1 MQNNIMLDKK
11 ITEQKRYKTFFENM
25 QEGFVLHK
33 MIYDEKGKAIDYIL
47 LEANQAFTKHTGI
60 DAELIKNKLAT
71 EVYGVNPPPF
81 LDVYD
86 NVIRSGESIRFI
98 DYAPALNKYFSI
110 SAFSPEAEFFATVF
124 LDITE
129 QKLMEKALEE
139 KIYSLTRP
147 SENNYD
153 IKFEDLFNLDEIQKI
168 QDSFA
173 EATGVA
179 SLITDVNG
187 IPITKPTNFIYLC
200 NEIIRKTEKGLK
212 NCMHSDSC
220 LGKLNPDGP
229 IYQPCLSGGLWDGGT
244 SITAGDKHIANWLV
258 GQVLDEDYDKEKM
271 LKYAYEIGAD
281 PKAFEEALDK
291 VPIMSKEKFKK
302 ICDAL
307 FIIAKQLSKMA
318 LQNMNQARLIAELK
332 NKEEII
338 NKQIEELESK
348 NAELERFAY
357 TVSHDLKSPLITIK
371 GFLGMIQNDIEK
383 ERYDRIKGDMNRI
396 SNATDKMQNLL
407 EDLLE
412 LSRIGRVINPS
423 SNFSLTDVA
432 KEACELLNSAITQ
445 INAKIIIEENMP
457 VIFGDKIRIIEIF
470 QNLIENA
477 IKFRKPDQKLVVE
490 IGCQKI
496 NNKCTFFVKDNGIGI
511 EKSYL
516 KKIFGL
522 FDKLDPHSEGTGIG
536 LAIVKRIIEL
546 HGGKIWAESA
556 GIGFGT
562 IFYFTIKHQ

>member
-302 ICDAL
+302 FVMRC
-307 FIIAKQLSKMA
+307 
-318 LQNMNQARLIAELK
+318 
-332 NKEEII
+332 
-338 NKQIEELESK
+338 
-348 NAELERFAY
+348 
-357 TVSHDLKSPLITIK
+357 
-371 GFLGMIQNDIEK
+371 
-383 ERYDRIKGDMNRI
+383 
-396 SNATDKMQNLL
+396 LL
-407 EDLLE
+407 L
-412 LSRIGRVINPS
+412 P
-423 SNFSLTDVA
+423 SNFL
-432 KEACELLNSAITQ
+432 KWRC
-445 INAKIIIEENMP
+445 KI
-457 VIFGDKIRIIEIF
+457 
-470 QNLIENA
+470 
-477 IKFRKPDQKLVVE
+477 
-490 IGCQKI
+490 
-496 NNKCTFFVKDNGIGI
+496 
-511 EKSYL
+511 
-516 KKIFGL
+516 
-522 FDKLDPHSEGTGIG
+522 
-536 LAIVKRIIEL
+536 
-546 HGGKIWAESA
+546 
-556 GIGFGT
+556 
-562 IFYFTIKHQ
+562 